1 MKTYYYRHNKFIKQ
15 PNEIPAKRIKFNE
28 LTLVLKGS
36 LEYEVD
42 GQTFFV
48 DAGDCIFIKE
58 NSLRKRNLSQISD
71 YVSFNFHGKICGELP
86 TLIKDCINSDVTHLI
101 AVCDNVFA
109 KYTEWSSVIDGA
121 LITLINLLQ
130 ARVANREEHPVI
142 VKIKRFVR
150 ANFSQK
156 ISLKDIADDVGYSP
170 NYCDTFFREHT
181 GESLIDYVI
190 NSKIDEAKLLLV
202 EGALSLKDVAFA
214 VGFEDYNYFSR
225 LFKKKTKY
233 TPSEYK
239 KK

>member
-1 MKTYYYRHNKFIKQ
+1 M
-15 PNEIPAKRIKFNE
+15 PAKRIKFNE

-109 KYTEWSSVIDGA
+109 KYTEWYNVIDGA

-142 VKIKRFVR
+142 VHIKRFVR
-150 ANFSQK
+150 TNFSQK
-156 ISLKDIADDVGYSP
+156 ISLKDIADNVGYSP
-170 NYCDTFFREHT
+170 NYCDTFFKERT
-181 GESLIDYVI
+181 GESLIYYVI
-190 NSKIDEAKLLLV
+190 NRRIDEAKLLLI
-202 EGALSLKDVAFA
+202 EGALSLKDAAFA
-214 VGFEDYNYFSR
+214 VGFEDYNYFCR
-225 LFKKKTKY
+225 LFKKKTNY

-239 KK
+239 NK